1 MVKLLVYLA
10 IVLLIVAVS
19 QLARVFELASELKG
33 GHKNKVTERDNRNM
47 GRLFLVYLVAF
58 FAFIIWQL
66 CHYGPLLLPE
76 AASESGKK
84 LDWLFNFNMVI
95 IFVVFVITHIM
106 LFFFAFKYYGR
117 DNNRATFFP
126 HNNKLELI
134 WTSVPAAVLAVIIF
148 LGLKLWSE
156 ITTPADDKN
165 SDVIEIYTK
174 QFDFTVR
181 YAGNDNVL
189 GKANYKLVV
198 GANVLGLDSA
208 DVAGHDDKIVKGEL
222 HLPVYGEKDTRE
234 VSFKIR
240 SQDVIHS
247 VYFPYH
253 RAQMNSV
260 PGMTTLIHFKP
271 TITTAE
277 MRKKLKND
285 KFDYYIV
292 CNKICGTSHY
302 AMKLLVIAE
311 TPEEYKAWLA
321 KQPEFMPAASA
332 AAPSGMKT
340 DEAPKEQKGL

>member
-1 MVKLLVYLA
+1 MVQLLIYLA

-19 QLARVFELASELKG
+19 QLARVFELASALKG
-33 GHKNKVTERDNRNM
+33 GLKNKPTEKDNRVN
-47 GRLFLVYLVAF
+47 GRLWMVYLISF
-58 FAFIIWQL
+58 FAFIIWQFIN
-66 CHYGPLLLPE
+66 YGPRTLPE
-76 AASESGKK
+76 AASESGVK

-95 IFVVFVITHIM
+95 IFIVFVITHIL

-117 DNNRATFFP
+117 DKNRATFFP

-156 ITTPADDKN
+156 ITTPANDKT
-165 SDVIEIYTK
+165 SEVIEIYTK
-174 QFDFTVR
+174 QFDFTIR
-181 YAGNDNVL
+181 YAGTDNTL
-189 GKANYKLVV
+189 GKANYKLVQ

-208 DVAGHDDKIVKGEL
+208 DANGHDDKIVKGEL
-222 HLPVYGEKDTRE
+222 HLPKNKEI
-234 VSFKIR
+234 SFKIR

-260 PGMTTLIHFKP
+260 PGMTTMIHFKP

-277 MRKKLKND
+277 MRKKLKDD
-285 KFDYYIV
+285 KFDYYIL

-302 AMKLLVIAE
+302 AMKCLVVVD
-311 TPEEYKAWLA
+311 TPEEYAAWLK
-321 KQPEFMPAASA
+321 KQPEFMPSTAVTGGTAIA
-332 AAPSGMKT
+332 EPKKDEKGM
-340 DEAPKEQKGL
+340 

>member
-10 IVLLIVAVS
+10 IVLLILAVA

-66 CHYGPLLLPE
+66 MSYGPLMLPE
-76 AASESGKK
+76 AASVAGKK
-84 LDWLFNFNMVI
+84 LDWLFNFNMII
-95 IFVVFVITHIM
+95 IFIVFVITHIL

-126 HNNKLELI
+126 HNNKLELL

-148 LGLKLWSE
+148 LGLKLWNE
-156 ITTPADDKN
+156 ITTPADDTK
-165 SDVIEIYTK
+165 SDVVEIYTK
-174 QFDFTVR
+174 QFDFTIR
-181 YAGNDNVL
+181 YAGTDNKL
-189 GKANYKLVV
+189 GRADYKRVI

-208 DVAGHDDKIVKGEL
+208 DADGHDDKIVKEL
-222 HLPVYGEKDTRE
+222 HLPCYGPNDTRE

-260 PGMTTLIHFKP
+260 PGMTTLMHFKP

-277 MRKKLKND
+277 MRTKLKND
-285 KFDYYIV
+285 KFDYYIL

-302 AMKLLVIAE
+302 TMKLLVVVE

-321 KQPEFMPAASA
+321 KQPEFMPAGKTA
-332 AAPSGMKT
+332 AVGEGVKT
-340 DEAPKEQKGL
+340 EEAPKEQKGL